1 MSQSGGESCNYLRLE
16 DRLLMDNLISIVIPT
31 YNRIKDLSRCL
42 ELIRMQD
49 VQQWEIELIIVDD
62 GSSDGT
68 EGMMKEIQQEG
79 CLNLKYIRQNNQ
91 GPAVARNIGIRE
103 AMGVIIVFIDDDS
116 FVQPG
121 WLTELLKPF
130 SVGDSKIAGV
140 RGEVISDNDDPSSL
154 SAELGK
160 YIYASKPRTSATNNM
175 AYRKDV
181 LLEVGLFDERFKYA
195 AGEDTDLGSRVKDL
209 GYQIAFAPE
218 AVVRHPHENSWDI
231 FRRKSIVRG
240 MGAAI
245 YFKKWI
251 FKYPPRSLNVF
262 RPLKAWCYIPLLIF
276 SPDVFSGGWRGAY
289 ILAYHKRFVLQGFLR
304 ELFLSQTK

>member
-1 MSQSGGESCNYLRLE
+1 MTGSVVMKKT
-16 DRLLMDNLISIVIPT
+16 MDNLVSIVIPT

-42 ELIRMQD
+42 ELIRLQD
-49 VQQWEIELIIVDD
+49 VQQWKIELIIIDD

-79 CLNLKYIRQNNQ
+79 RLNLRYIRQERL
-91 GPAVARNIGIRE
+91 GPAVARNKGIRE
-103 AMGVIIVFIDDDS
+103 AKGDIIVFIDDDS

-121 WLTELLKPF
+121 WLTKLLKPF
-130 SVGDSKIAGV
+130 AVGDSKIAGV

-160 YIYASKPRTSATNNM
+160 YIYASRPRTSATNNI

-195 AGEDTDLGSRVKDL
+195 AGEDTDLGGRVKDI

-218 AVVRHPHENSWDI
+218 AVVKHPHENSWDV

-245 YFKKWI
+245 YFKKWLFI
-251 FKYPPRSLNVF
+251 YPPRSLNVF
-262 RPLKAWCYIPLLIF
+262 RPLKAWCYIPLLLF
-276 SPDVFSGGWRGAY
+276 PPDMFSGGWRGAY
-289 ILAYHKRFVLQGFLR
+289 ILAYHKRYLLKGFIQ
-304 ELFLSQTK
+304 ELLMGRILE